1 MLRVFVHAR
10 LEGAFD
16 ATRVQI
22 HKLSG
27 AEAISRLFYFDL
39 EVAVIEPADLVPET
53 LCGSEVDL
61 IFEHKGLDKIEIR
74 RVHAMVVAMDDLLDT
89 EPTFR
94 TYRLRLAPRAHRL
107 TLVETQE
114 IFLDLSVPEIIK
126 KKLELVG
133 LSGADVEMRLTGT
146 YAPRELTV
154 QYQETDYAFLCR
166 LCEHLGISFF
176 FELSGGK
183 DVMVFTDHA
192 DGFVKLSRSERF
204 VFQARGDH
212 KDVYQ
217 LESRQE
223 LLPGAWVMQDY
234 NYRTPQLDLTV
245 SHESPV
251 GFAGGV
257 VEYGS
262 HHRTPEEG
270 KMLAAV
276 RAQEREARCRYFSG
290 KSDLPELHGGGK
302 FKLEEHPRLEGAE
315 LLLVEVH
322 HDLTQVAVAHGS
334 DDDAQP
340 YVNTFRAVSTKT
352 MYRPPRVTPKPRMCG
367 VATALIEPN
376 ASGDIGKVARIDEQ
390 GRYTIKFYFDPSPV
404 GSRPRSSQQ
413 VRMIQ
418 QHSGPDYGTHMPLK
432 AGIEVLIV
440 FVDGDPDRPLIV
452 GSVHNPI
459 TPSPVVEKSELYH
472 RIKTAAGVLIEMKDE
487 FF

>member
-1 MLRVFVHAR
+1 MAR
-10 LEGAFD
+10 DYVRAELQGAFD

-27 AEAISRLFYFDL
+27 AEVISQLFHFDV
-39 EVAVIEPADLVPET
+39 EIAVIEPADLVPEA
-53 LCGSEVDL
+53 LCGSEVD
-61 IFEHKGLDKIEIR
+61 IVFEHKGLEHTFVR

-89 EPTFR
+89 EPEFR

-114 IFLDLSVPEIIK
+114 VFLNLSVPEIITR
-126 KKLELVG
+126 KLDLVG
-133 LSGADVEMRLTGT
+133 LSGADVELRLTGT

-154 QYQETDYAFLCR
+154 QYKETDYAFICR

-176 FELSGGK
+176 FELVGGK

-192 DGFVKLSRSERF
+192 DGFAKIERAEPV
-204 VFQARGDH
+204 VFRARGETS
-212 KDVYQ
+212 DVFQ
-217 LESRQE
+217 LESTQQ
-223 LLPGAWVMQDY
+223 LMPSAWVLQDY

-245 SHESPV
+245 SHEAAA

-257 VEYGS
+257 VEYGA

-270 KMLAAV
+270 KTLAAV
-276 RAQEREARCRYFSG
+276 RAQEREARCRYLSG
-290 KSDLPELHGGGK
+290 KSDLPEFHGGAT
-302 FKLEEHPRLEGAE
+302 FKLEEHPRLDGAQ

-322 HDLTQVAVAHGS
+322 HDLTQVTVGHGS
-334 DDDAQP
+334 DEEPQP
-340 YVNTFRAVSTKT
+340 YVNTFRAVSAKT
-352 MYRPPRVTPKPRMCG
+352 MYRPPRITPRPKMHG

-376 ASGDIGKVARIDEQ
+376 ATGEIGKVARIDEQ
-390 GRYTIKFYFDPSPV
+390 GRYTVKFYFDPSPI
-404 GSRPRSSQQ
+404 GSKPRSSQQ

-432 AGIEVLIV
+432 AGIEVLII

-452 GSVHNPI
+452 GSVHNPV
-459 TPSPVVEKSELYH
+459 TPSPVVEKSELFH
-472 RIKTAAGVLIEMKDE
+472 RIKTAAGVLIEMKDD

>member
-1 MLRVFVHAR
+1 MPRDYVHAR

-16 ATRVQI
+16 ATHVQI

-27 AEAISRLFYFDL
+27 AEVISRLFHFDV
-39 EVAVIEPADLVPET
+39 EVAVIEPADLNPEA

-61 IFEHKGLDKIEIR
+61 IFEHKGLDKVEIR
-74 RVHAMVVAMDDLLDT
+74 RVHAMIVAMDDLLDT

-94 TYRLRLAPRAHRL
+94 TYRMRLAPRAHRL
-107 TLVETQE
+107 TMVETQE
-114 IFLDLSVPEIIK
+114 IFLDLSVPDIIK
-126 KKLELVG
+126 KKLEMVG
-133 LSGADVEMRLTGT
+133 LSGADVEMRLAST

-154 QYQETDYAFLCR
+154 QYQETDYAFICR
-166 LCEHLGISFF
+166 LCEHLGVSFF

-183 DVMVFTDHA
+183 DTMVFTDHA
-192 DGFVKLSRSERF
+192 EGFSRLPRSSPF
-204 VFQARGDH
+204 VFQARGERSDI
-212 KDVYQ
+212 YQ
-217 LESRQE
+217 LEVRQE
-223 LLPGAWVMQDY
+223 LVPGAWVMTDY

-251 GFAGGV
+251 GVAGGV

-270 KMLAAV
+270 KTLAAV
-276 RAQEREARCRYFSG
+276 RAQEREARCRFFSG
-290 KSDLPELHGGGK
+290 MSDLPELRGGGH

-322 HDLTQVAVAHGS
+322 HDLTQVAVGHGS
-334 DDDAQP
+334 DEEPQP
-340 YVNTFRAVSTKT
+340 YVNHFRAIHAKT
-352 MYRPPRVTPKPRMCG
+352 TYRPPRVTPRPKMYG

-376 ASGDIGKVARIDEQ
+376 ASGEIGKVARIDDQ
-390 GRYTIKFYFDPSPV
+390 GRYTVKFYFDPSPI
-404 GSRPRSSQQ
+404 GSKPRSSQQ

-432 AGIEVLIV
+432 AGIEVLII

-472 RIKTAAGVLIEMKDE
+472 RIKTAAGVLIEMKDD